1 MSDIKNVENALN
13 HVVIEIEEVI
23 VHEAV
28 EESHLALEESHET
41 VEESHLALEE
51 PHVVVE
57 ESHVVVEEP
66 HVVVEEPH
74 VSLEE
79 SHVSLEEP
87 HVVVEESHVSLE
99 ESHVALKEVHIALE
113 KTRASLMSEMLID
126 ILVKNDDIKG
136 FADKISIRVGS
147 KTLEMLKS
155 ILSKSPE
162 SLDKIVKN
170 LEDILKDGVIDHKD
184 IPRMIILVSNLYK
197 TDFKSVITAK
207 KLTSEE
213 IVGFIIFI
221 VKLVIDLDFISVKDK
236 VEIYEIIDASAALL
250 EMVIPSQEINC
261 SLLGKLLPCFKK
273 Q

>member
-1 MSDIKNVENALN
+1 MSDIKNVENAVN

-28 EESHLALEESHET
+28 EEVHEAVEEVHETVEESHEALEESHEALEESHET
-41 VEESHLALEE
+41 VEESHE
-51 PHVVVE
+51 VVE
-57 ESHVVVEEP
+57 ESHE
-66 HVVVEEPH
+66 
-74 VSLEE
+74 
-79 SHVSLEEP
+79 
-87 HVVVEESHVSLE
+87 VVEESHL
-99 ESHVALKEVHIALE
+99 ALKEVHVALE
-113 KTRASLMSEMLID
+113 KTRASLMSEMLVD

-184 IPRMIILVSNLYK
+184 IPKMIILVSNLYK

-213 IVGFIIFI
+213 IVSFIIFI
-221 VKLVIDLDFISVKDK
+221 VKLVIDLDFIGVKNK
-236 VEIYEIIDASAALL
+236 VEIYEVIDASAALL
-250 EMVIPSQEINC
+250 EMIIPSQEINC
-261 SLLGKLLPCFKK
+261 GFLSKFLPCFKK

>member
-1 MSDIKNVENALN
+1 MSEINNVKHELN
-13 HVVIEIEEVI
+13 DTVIQIEEVI
-23 VHEAV
+23 IEEPLEELHVAIEELHAIAEDSHVDV
-28 EESHLALEESHET
+28 EELHAIAEDS
-41 VEESHLALEE
+41 
-51 PHVVVE
+51 HVVTE
-57 ESHVVVEEP
+57 DSHVVVER
-66 HVVVEEPH
+66 
-74 VSLEE
+74 
-79 SHVSLEEP
+79 
-87 HVVVEESHVSLE
+87 
-99 ESHVALKEVHIALE
+99 
-113 KTRASLMSEMLID
+113 TRISLMSELLVD

-184 IPRMIILVSNLYK
+184 IPRMIILVSNIYK

-213 IVGFIIFI
+213 IVSFIIFI
-221 VKLVIDLDFISVKDK
+221 VKLVIDLEFINVNNK
-236 VEIYEIIDASAALL
+236 VEIYEVIDASAALL
-250 EMVIPSQEINC
+250 EMIIPSQEINC
-261 SLLGKLLPCFKK
+261 SLLNRCFPCLKK